1 MKFRFN
7 TRYFVLAVLL
17 FIIEV
22 LIARYL
28 HDEFVRP
35 YVGDFLVVILIYC
48 FVCSFVQAQVFPLA
62 VGVLI
67 FAYLVEISQY
77 FHLVKWLGWEHSR
90 LANVVL
96 GNFFTWNDMVCYT
109 LGIGVVL
116 LVNKLAGRW

>member
-17 FIIEV
+17 FIIEA

-48 FVCSFVQAQVFPLA
+48 FVCSFVQAPVLPLA
-62 VGVLI
+62 TGVLI

-77 FHLVKWLGWEHSR
+77 FHLVKLLGWEHSR
-90 LANVVL
+90 LANVIL
-96 GNFFTWNDMVCYT
+96 GNYFTWNDMVCYT
-109 LGIGVVL
+109 LGIGAVL
-116 LVNKLAGRW
+116 LINKLAGRW